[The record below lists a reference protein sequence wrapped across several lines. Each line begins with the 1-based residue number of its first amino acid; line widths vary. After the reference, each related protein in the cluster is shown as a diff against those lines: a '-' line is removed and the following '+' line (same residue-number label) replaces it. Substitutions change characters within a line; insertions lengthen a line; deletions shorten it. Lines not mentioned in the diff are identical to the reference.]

1 MQSAVERRLLILRIL
16 SNRRFES
23 VKNLMIEFN
32 VSKRTILYDIEILSA
47 SSPLYTTRGNG
58 GGIRVVDGWFFGKEH
73 LTEEQEQCLLSIK
86 KKASPDEQRIIQSIL
101 QTFSK
106 SRW

>member
-1 MQSAVERRLLILRIL
+1 MRSAASRRLLILRIL

-23 VKNLMIEFN
+23 VKNLMTEFD

-58 GGIRVVDGWFFGKEH
+58 GGIHVVDGWFFGKEH
-73 LTEEQEQCLLSIK
+73 LTEEQEQCLLSIIK
-86 KKASPDEQRIIQSIL
+86 NVSPDKQRIIQSIL
-101 QTFSK
+101 QSFSK

>member
-1 MQSAVERRLLILRIL
+1 MQSAAERRLLILRIL

-23 VKNLMIEFN
+23 VKNLMTEFN

-47 SSPLYTTRGNG
+47 STPLYTTRGNG
-58 GGIRVVDGWFFGKEH
+58 GGIFGKEH
-73 LTEEQEQCLLSIK
+73 LTAEQEQCLLSIN

-106 SRW
+106 S

>member
-1 MQSAVERRLLILRIL
+1 MRSTAARRLLILKIL

-23 VKNLMIEFN
+23 VKNLMTEFN
-32 VSKRTILYDIEILSA
+32 VSKRTILYDIEFLSA

-58 GGIRVVDGWFFGKEH
+58 GGIHVVDGWFFGKEN
-73 LTEEQEQCLLSIK
+73 LTEEQEQCLISIK
-86 KKASPDEQRIIQSIL
+86 RLASADEQRIRQSIL

>member
-1 MQSAVERRLLILRIL
+1 MQSAAERRLLILRVL

-32 VSKRTILYDIEILSA
+32 VSKRTILYDIEVLSA

-58 GGIRVVDGWFFGKEH
+58 GGIHVVDGWFFGKEH
-73 LTEEQEQCLLSIK
+73 LTAEQEQCLLGIK
-86 KKASPDEQRIIQSIL
+86 KRVSQSEQEIIQSIL
-101 QTFSK
+101 LTFSK
-106 SRW
+106 ARW

>member
-1 MQSAVERRLLILRIL
+1 MQSATERRLLILRVL

-32 VSKRTILYDIEILSA
+32 VSKRTILYDIEVLSA

-58 GGIRVVDGWFFGKEH
+58 GGIHVVDGWFFGKEH
-73 LTEEQEQCLLSIK
+73 LTAEQEQCLQGIK
-86 KKASPDEQRIIQSIL
+86 KRVSQSEQEIIQSIL
-101 QTFSK
+101 LTFSK
-106 SRW
+106 ARW

>member
-1 MQSAVERRLLILRIL
+1 MQSAAERRLLILRIL

-23 VKNLMIEFN
+23 VKNLMTEFN

-47 SSPLYTTRGNG
+47 STPLYTTRGNG
-58 GGIRVVDGWFFGKEH
+58 GGIHVVDGWFFGKEH
-73 LTEEQEQCLLSIK
+73 LTAEQEQCLLGIEKRVSQ
-86 KKASPDEQRIIQSIL
+86 SEQEIIQGIL
-101 QTFSK
+101 QIFSK